1 MFIPTNVFNAL
12 QFSHLNTYQ
21 CEIAAG
27 GHAKRNIK
35 FLLTKKRKFAGCK
48 GSTFLIFYVGYVVLR
63 NYGRN
68 ANIKSSDTQIRI
80 ET

>member
-35 FLLTKKRKFAGCK
+35 FLLTKEENLQVAKDQHF
-48 GSTFLIFYVGYVVLR
+48 
-63 NYGRN
+63 
-68 ANIKSSDTQIRI
+68 
-80 ET
+80 